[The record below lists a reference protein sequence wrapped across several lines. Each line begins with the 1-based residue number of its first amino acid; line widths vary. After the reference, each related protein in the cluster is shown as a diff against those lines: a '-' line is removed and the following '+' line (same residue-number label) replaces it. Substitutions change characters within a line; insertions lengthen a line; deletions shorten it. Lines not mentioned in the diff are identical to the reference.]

1 MTRRRKAPRS
11 DNVILIIDDNIE
23 YLSSVRRLVE
33 RDGHE
38 VMTASGARE
47 GLELLK
53 TRRVDLVLVDYFM
66 PAMTGEDFV
75 RELRTFDPLVQV
87 VLQTGYASEQP
98 PREMLRK
105 LDIQG
110 YHDKSEGP
118 DKLGLWIDV
127 GLKAAYSTQL
137 LEKSRLGLKYILQ
150 ATPELHR
157 LQPLDDLLQGILLQT
172 AGLLGAVD
180 SFLAVNAPNAP
191 PPLEKDGFVAIVQD
205 EGEMRIRAA
214 TGRFRLDDSVERSL
228 GPRELETLKQAIAE
242 PNGGATASGT
252 VASLRVGQETLGF
265 VYLDRTNV
273 STADLELLDVFAN
286 QAAVAIQNARLY
298 EMAALDPL
306 TGTLARR
313 FFEQALQREIRN
325 AHRSGARIGLLMVD
339 LDDMKQINDSGGH
352 LAGDQALALT
362 GKLLRRATRATDFV
376 GRYGGDEFA
385 ILLPGVDAVGAEI
398 VAERIR
404 SGFASSTVTSPN
416 GKLAVRGSIG
426 IAVMEIGADAN
437 RFPPREGFDAKAR
450 DLIQRADEAL
460 YDEKRRK
467 RVKSVA

>member
-1 MTRRRKAPRS
+1 VTTP
-11 DNVILIIDDNIE
+11 
-23 YLSSVRRLVE
+23 
-33 RDGHE
+33 
-38 VMTASGARE
+38 GAKE
-47 GLELLK
+47 GLEILR

-66 PAMTGEDFV
+66 PGMTGEDFV
-75 RELRTFDPLVQV
+75 RELRTFDPLAQV
-87 VLQTGYASEQP
+87 ILQTGYASEQP

-110 YHDKSEGP
+110 YYDKSEGP

-180 SFLAVNAPNAP
+180 AFLAVNAATPTT
-191 PPLEKDGFVAIVQD
+191 KDGFVAIVQD

-214 TGRFRLDDSVERSL
+214 TGRFRLEESVEQSL
-228 GPRELETLKQAIAE
+228 EPTELESVKRAVTA
-242 PNGGATASGT
+242 PRGGGTASGT
-252 VASLRVGQETLGF
+252 VAPLRVGAETVGL
-265 VYLDRTNV
+265 VYLDRADV
-273 STADLELLDVFAN
+273 SAADLELVEVFAN

-306 TGTLARR
+306 TGALARR
-313 FFEQALQREIRN
+313 FFEQALQREIRS
-325 AHRSGARIGLLMVD
+325 AHRSGGRLALLMVD
-339 LDDMKQINDSGGH
+339 LDDMKRVNDVGGH

-385 ILLPGVDAVGAEI
+385 ILLPGADAEGAE
-398 VAERIR
+398 VVMARI
-404 SGFASSTVTSPN
+404 
-416 GKLAVRGSIG
+416 
-426 IAVMEIGADAN
+426 
-437 RFPPREGFDAKAR
+437 REGFSSSAVGSPAGTLRVDGSVGCAVLEVEAGGERFPDPQVFEKKSR

-460 YDEKRRK
+460 YEQKRKK
-467 RVKSVA
+467 RSFRVA